1 MKGIRNVKVTIGMLM
16 KSELKVLFKDI
27 SSRKEK
33 MNGDDRRAQLDKGNE
48 RATAKQNAEKD
59 ER

>member
-33 MNGDDRRAQLDKGNE
+33 NE
-48 RATAKQNAEKD
+48 WR
-59 ER
+59 